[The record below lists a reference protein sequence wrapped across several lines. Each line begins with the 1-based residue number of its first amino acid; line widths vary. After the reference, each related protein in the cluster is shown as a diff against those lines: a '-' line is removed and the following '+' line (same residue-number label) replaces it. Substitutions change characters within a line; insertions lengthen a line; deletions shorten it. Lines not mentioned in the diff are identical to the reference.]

1 MSPLSSHDQTLSC
14 FLRTLLV
21 PTRYRTSWDAMG
33 LCQALGDDGSYLRQF
48 TDYKDYVK
56 FYNAVLAN
64 PAMQKYCDH
73 GGRYMM
79 WLPYQGWSEVTDNQV
94 NVTYY
99 KSSEP
104 LQMNEAWRKNNP
116 KNTNRPYCVIARMGK
131 DIFW

>member
-1 MSPLSSHDQTLSC
+1 
-14 FLRTLLV
+14 
-21 PTRYRTSWDAMG
+21 MG

-48 TDYKDYVK
+48 TDFKDYVQ

-64 PAMQKYCDH
+64 PAMQRYCDH

-79 WLPYQGWSEVTDNQV
+79 WLPYQGWADVTDDAV

-99 KSSEP
+99 KSTEP
-104 LQMNEAWRKNNP
+104 LQMNDAWRKNNP

-131 DIFW
+131 NLLNNFEINH